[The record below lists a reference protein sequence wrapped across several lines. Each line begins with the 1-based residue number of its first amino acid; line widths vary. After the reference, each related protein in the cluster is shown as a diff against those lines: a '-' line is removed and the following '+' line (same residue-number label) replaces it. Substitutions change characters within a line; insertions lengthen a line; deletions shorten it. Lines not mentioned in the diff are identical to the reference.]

1 LAETETGDRKRGML
15 FIVGSGHRIAGQVT
29 IESLNCIRQAD
40 QILHSGDSLTEDWIK
55 QINPNYESLDDFY
68 ASGKDRDI
76 TYNEMVERI
85 LFHVRQGLKVCVVFY
100 GHPGICVNPT
110 HRAIQKAR
118 SEGFLARM
126 LPGVSAL
133 DVLIAD
139 LGVDPVDGCQTF
151 EATDFLIRKRCVDTS
166 SALILWQIGVIAVD
180 DYMDTDENWNPE
192 GLRMLVDVL
201 SEIYSPEH
209 VVTVY
214 EASAYPTC
222 DPIIQRVPIAEL
234 PTAKISSGS
243 TLYVPPS
250 RPIERDEKSIT
261 RLKTVIRS
269 PKR

>member
-1 LAETETGDRKRGML
+1 LAAAQTGDQQRGML

-29 IESLNCIRQAD
+29 VESLNCIRQAD
-40 QILHSGDSLTEDWIK
+40 RVLHSGDSLTQDWLK
-55 QINPNYESLDDFY
+55 QINPNYESLDAFY
-68 ASGKDRDI
+68 APGKDRDI
-76 TYNEMVERI
+76 TYNEMVERM

-110 HRAIQKAR
+110 HRAIRQAR

-126 LPGVSAL
+126 LPGISAL

-139 LGVDPVDGCQTF
+139 LGIDPVDGCQTF

-180 DYMDTDENWNPE
+180 DYLETDENWNPD
-192 GLRMLVDVL
+192 GLRLLADVL
-201 SEIYSPEH
+201 AEIYSAEH
-209 VVTVY
+209 VATVY

-222 DPIIQRVPIAEL
+222 DPIIQRVPIADL
-234 PTAKISSGS
+234 PTAKITSGS

-250 RPIERDEKSIT
+250 RPIERDAKSIA
-261 RLKTVIRS
+261 RLKTIT
-269 PKR
+269 PH